1 MVPKGAVA
9 PRRKGR
15 NGGTTVTN
23 LLEVTIKLRVLLVAL
38 VAFGALVIS
47 AHDGRAAGMKEM
59 LGSWYAEVQENK
71 TLDGKKYTLRRQIEL
86 NRADGSK
93 VVTFRYYAG
102 KRRIGETIVTYKWGA
117 EDNVYWAVCQSEV
130 SDGRVKACS
139 WRTEYDILSVDDQ
152 TLRYKSRSTGTIYN
166 HKRVD
171 GGFRLP

>member
-1 MVPKGAVA
+1 MRDRLGVVIGLRALALALAAFCVLA
-9 PRRKGR
+9 ISGR
-15 NGGTTVTN
+15 
-23 LLEVTIKLRVLLVAL
+23 
-38 VAFGALVIS
+38 
-47 AHDGRAAGMKEM
+47 DGHAAGMKEM

-71 TLDGKKYTLRRQIEL
+71 TFDGKKYTLRRQIEL

-102 KRRIGETIVTYKWGA
+102 KRRIGETIVSFKWGA

-130 SDGRVKACS
+130 SDGRVKTCS

-152 TLRYKSRSTGTIYN
+152 TLRYKSRDSGTIYN